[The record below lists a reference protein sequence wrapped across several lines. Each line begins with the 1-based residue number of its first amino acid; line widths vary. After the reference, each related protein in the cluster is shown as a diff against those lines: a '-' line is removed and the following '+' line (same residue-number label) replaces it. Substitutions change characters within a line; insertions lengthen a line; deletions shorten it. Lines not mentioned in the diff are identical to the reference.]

1 MDAIKLEN
9 FPSYTYED
17 YKQWEGSWELIN
29 GLPYA
34 MAPSPVKI
42 HQKLIISI
50 TSEFLTK
57 TQNCNEC
64 EVLLEEDWKIDE
76 KNVVRPDVSIVC
88 NDSNP
93 NFIAKTP
100 KIIFEVISPSTAL
113 QDENIKY
120 QIYEKEGVK
129 YYVLIYPE
137 TLIGKIFKNENFKYI
152 KLGEFDKEDFIFD
165 IDICQIK
172 ISFDEIFKRFRQ
184 EAVF

>member
-1 MDAIKLEN
+1 MDAIKLEDL
-9 FPSYTYED
+9 PSYTYED
-17 YKQWEGSWELIN
+17 YKHWEGNWELIN
-29 GLPYA
+29 GIPYA

-57 TQNCNEC
+57 TQKCKEC

-120 QIYEKEGVK
+120 KIYEKEGVK
-129 YYVLIYPE
+129 YYVLIYPDS
-137 TLIGKIFKNENFKYI
+137 LIAKVFKNENFKFVKI
-152 KLGEFDKEDFIFD
+152 GEFDKEDFIFD
-165 IDICQIK
+165 IDICKIE
-172 ISFDEIFKRFRQ
+172 ISFDEIFKRFR
-184 EAVF
+184 